1 MIGASP
7 GLTLAIV
14 VGLCV
19 PVIIYVKYKAHSR
32 LERIFLGGFTSGAL
46 VGAIVW
52 FLMQGL

>member
-14 VGLCV
+14 VALSV

-32 LERIFLGGFTSGAL
+32 LERIFLVGLTSGYL
-46 VGAIVW
+46 VGATVW
-52 FLMQGL
+52 FLSQ